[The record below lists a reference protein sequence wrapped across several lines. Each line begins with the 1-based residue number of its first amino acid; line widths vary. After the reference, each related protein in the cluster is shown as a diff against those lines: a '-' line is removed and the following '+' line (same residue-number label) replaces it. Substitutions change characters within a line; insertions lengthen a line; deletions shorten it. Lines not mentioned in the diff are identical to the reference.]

1 MNNLRIIRAKK
12 RITQWQLRLM
22 SGVNQTKISM
32 AENDLLELTTKE
44 RCKIA
49 KALGVTITDVWEE

>member
-1 MNNLRIIRAKK
+1 MNNLRIIRAKM

-32 AENDLLELTTKE
+32 AENDLIQLSLDEKKKL
-44 RCKIA
+44 A
-49 KALGVTITDVWEE
+49 KALGVSVSDIWE